1 MNADFENDRFRNV
14 ETTDIT
20 LFVRTSGEEIALWNR
35 RMIVEAMIREAH
47 IAEKTADE
55 ISREVE
61 RQIVSS
67 GISLLTTALIRELV
81 DAKLI
86 ERGME
91 HERRLHARLGFPL
104 YDVRQLIL
112 DRNKEN
118 ANVPHAPEGT
128 SLALVEGIKREY
140 ALHDVFSQ
148 DIADAHISGD
158 IHLHSLGYIDRPYG
172 SFQSLEYL
180 KKFGLRIP
188 NTVNAAAPARRAEV
202 LLAHMVRFGAALQ
215 GHISG
220 VIGWDAVNA
229 SFAPFLTGMADSDI
243 EQLAQ
248 MLVYEFS
255 QLTSSRGGQ
264 PIFTDI
270 HLYWEIPSFLAN
282 VGAVGPGGSQTGKP
296 FRLYAKEA
304 RRFAIALM
312 RVYRKGDASGK
323 PFVFPRPIV
332 HITPDFFKTPGWKD
346 FLEQACG
353 VSAAMGNPFFV
364 LERTPG
370 ALLAAGASVPGAQK
384 DENSPWKRRGVSMQ
398 NVTINLPRLGYRA
411 FEADDRKLFSLLDET
426 IEKAVRAHLQKREFI
441 EKLMGL
447 GDSGPLA
454 MLAMNKDGESYLRM
468 PEALYVVGTAGLNE
482 LVQIR
487 TGRQMHESE
496 EALSYG
502 LGIVK
507 YMKEAVDQFS
517 KKHRMRFF
525 LEQTPAET
533 TAYRFARLDLK
544 GFSPLSGRYVR
555 GNLARGEIY
564 YTNSTQLNATAI
576 VDPMTRI
583 LQEGS
588 FHPFLEAGATTSI
601 ELGDKEPRAVDL
613 AGLIIRAFNE
623 TRNSRL
629 VFSTEFTSCMDCGA
643 VMRGIHEEC
652 THCGSKNVD
661 VLARITNYY
670 SFVSGWNKGKRSE
683 LRDRNR
689 TSFKLFS
696 AI

>member
-1 MNADFENDRFRNV
+1 MSADFENDRFRNA

-35 RMIVEAMIREAH
+35 RMIVEALVREAR

-61 RQIVSS
+61 KQIISS
-67 GISLLTTALIRELV
+67 GISLLTSALIRELV

-91 HERRLHARLGFPL
+91 QARRLHARLGFPL

-112 DRNKEN
+112 NKNKEN

-148 DIADAHISGD
+148 DVADAHISGD

-180 KKFGLRIP
+180 KRFGLRLP
-188 NTVNAAAPARRAEV
+188 NTVNVAAPARRPEV

-229 SFAPFLTGMADSDI
+229 SFAPYIVGMADSDI

-282 VGAVGPGGSQTGKP
+282 VGAIGPGGSQTGKP
-296 FRLYAKEA
+296 FREYAEEA

-312 RVYRKGDASGK
+312 NVYRKGDASGK

-332 HITPDFFKTPGWKD
+332 HITAVFFNTPGWQA
-346 FLEQACG
+346 FLEQVCG
-353 VSAAMGNPFFV
+353 VAAAMGNPFFV

-370 ALLAAGASVPGAQK
+370 ALLAAGASVPFAQR

-398 NVTINLPRLGYRA
+398 NVTINLPRFGYRA
-411 FEADDRKLFSLLDET
+411 FQGDDQKLFSLLDET
-426 IEKAVRAHLQKREFI
+426 IAKVVQAHLQKREFI

-454 MLAMNKDGESYLRM
+454 MLAMKHDGEPYLRM
-468 PEALYVVGTAGLNE
+468 PEALYVVGMVGLNE

-487 TGRQMHESE
+487 TEKQMHESE

-502 LGIVK
+502 LGIVRYLK
-507 YMKEAVDQFS
+507 KAIDKVSEA
-517 KKHRMRFF
+517 HRMRFL

-544 GFSPLSGRYVR
+544 AFSPLSGRYVR

-564 YTNSTQLNATAI
+564 YSNSTRLNAAAI

-588 FHPFLEAGATTSI
+588 FHPFLEAGAATSI
-601 ELGDKEPRAVDL
+601 ELGDKEPMAAEL
-613 AGLIIRAFNE
+613 AQLIIRAFNE
-623 TRNSRL
+623 TQNSQI
-629 VFSTEFTSCMDCGA
+629 VFSPEFTSCMNCGA
-643 VMRGIHEEC
+643 AMRGIHDEC

-670 SFVSGWNKGKRSE
+670 SFVSGWNRGKRAE
-683 LRDRNR
+683 LNDRR
-689 TSFKLFS
+689 IF
-696 AI
+696 